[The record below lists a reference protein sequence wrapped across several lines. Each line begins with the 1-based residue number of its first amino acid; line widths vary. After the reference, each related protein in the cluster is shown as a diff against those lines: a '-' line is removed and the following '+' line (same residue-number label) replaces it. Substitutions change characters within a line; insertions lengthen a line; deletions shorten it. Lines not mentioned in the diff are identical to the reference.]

1 MGETDIAIRREE
13 EEGVQE
19 DESPCITGEDF
30 LMASLR
36 LLVEKAM

>member
-1 MGETDIAIRREE
+1 MAEMDIAIRREE
-13 EEGVQE
+13 EEVVQE
-19 DESPCITGEDF
+19 DESPCTTGEDF